1 MSVLSVLN
9 NAKDKSYI
17 PMKLKPK
24 ADYSESGS
32 VIYPRNTLI
41 YFEGKI
47 STNRTLVNKVFG
59 ESLDRDNSFFVIIT
73 VNQLPFKKD
82 DIVIDDMGK
91 EYVIVETTTELAT
104 EQHFLKSGYQSKRW
118 LLGVQGDE

>member
-17 PMKLKPK
+17 SMKLKKK

-32 VIYPRNTLI
+32 VVYPRGTLL
-41 YFEGKI
+41 YFEGKV
-47 STNRTLVNKVFG
+47 SGNKGLVNKVFG
-59 ESLDRDNSFFVIIT
+59 DSLDRDNINFVIVT
-73 VNQLPFKKD
+73 VSQLPFMKD

-91 EYVIVETTTELAT
+91 EYVIVEKTIELAT
-104 EQHFLKSGYQSKRW
+104 EQHFLKSGYQSRKY